1 MGSLTFGPRAFL
13 LAFVSVVLVPL
24 MSAHQRRRRLL
35 ARWLGLGLI
44 SLVTVAVDASVFL
57 C

>member
-24 MSAHQRRRRLL
+24 MSAHQRRRSL